1 MIDSLSIILPVFNE
15 EKRLVKTF
23 AHINK
28 YLKKKQIK
36 LLEFIFVNS

>member
-28 YLKKKQIK
+28 YLKKKTNQTTRIY
-36 LLEFIFVNS
+36 FC